1 MTAPPPSQDN
11 GAHIVTGDGVPV
23 VTVRAVIARFR
34 AATTRGDI
42 EQACQVLA
50 LISGEP
56 ASGDQNS
63 DLAVWQTAVV
73 ARVLAAPDGQPTV
86 IDAEAAHLEA
96 FRDSQGPYRAAFTEP
111 VIAPD
116 QPARSAARAAVTWSR
131 FHPSIER

>member
-50 LISGEP
+50 RISGEP
-56 ASGDQNS
+56 ASGDQHS
-63 DLAVWQTAVV
+63 DLAVWQAVV
-73 ARVLAAPDGQPTV
+73 VAHMLAPPDGQPTV

-96 FRDSQGPYRAAFTEP
+96 FRDSQAPYRAAFTEP
-111 VIAPD
+111 AIAPD

>member
-1 MTAPPPSQDN
+1 MTAPPPSQDK
-11 GAHIVTGDGVPV
+11 GAHIVTGDGVSV
-23 VTVRAVIARFR
+23 VAVRAVVARFR

-63 DLAVWQTAVV
+63 DLAVWQAVVV
-73 ARVLAAPDGQPTV
+73 ARMLAAPDGQPTV

-96 FRDSQGPYRAAFTEP
+96 FHDSQAPYRAAFTEQA
-111 VIAPD
+111 IATD
-116 QPARSAARAAVTWSR
+116 QPARSAARTAVTWSR
-131 FHPSIER
+131 FHPNIER

>member
-63 DLAVWQTAVV
+63 DLAVWQAVVV
-73 ARVLAAPDGQPTV
+73 ARMLAAPDGQPTV
-86 IDAEAAHLEA
+86 IAATA
-96 FRDSQGPYRAAFTEP
+96 
-111 VIAPD
+111 
-116 QPARSAARAAVTWSR
+116 SR
-131 FHPSIER
+131 LNSSV

>member
-23 VTVRAVIARFR
+23 VAVRAVIARFR
-34 AATTRGDI
+34 AVTTRGDI

-63 DLAVWQTAVV
+63 DLAVWQAVVV

-96 FRDSQGPYRAAFTEP
+96 FHDSQAPYRAAFAGP
-111 VIAPD
+111 AIAPD